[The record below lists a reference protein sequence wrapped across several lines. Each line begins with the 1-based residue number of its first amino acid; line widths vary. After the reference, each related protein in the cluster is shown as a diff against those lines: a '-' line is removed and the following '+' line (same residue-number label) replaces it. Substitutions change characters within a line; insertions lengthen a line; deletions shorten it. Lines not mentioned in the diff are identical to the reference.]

1 MNILM
6 VTSEAVPLAKT
17 GGLGDMV
24 TALSNELARRGH
36 DVKIMLPGYASADDH
51 AVSKELL
58 YTIDVPI
65 LGRTESASIE
75 RILVRR
81 DRPGGTRNPDYVV
94 VRHEGFFN
102 RRGLYQDG
110 GRDYADNLARFAF
123 FSRAT
128 VEWLWTAAKSSG
140 WMPDI
145 IHAHDWQAAL
155 VPLYLRAYEAQRDLL
170 KGIRSILT
178 IHNLGYQGI
187 FPASEYAVLGLSPE
201 WFSPAWLEF
210 HGSVN
215 LLKGG
220 IVASDWLTTVSP
232 TYAREIQLPD
242 LGFGL
247 DGVLRERHDRLLG
260 IANGIDTD
268 LWDPSRDPWLLS
280 PYSAKD
286 RSGKRLCKIAL
297 QQEMQLPVGERP
309 LIGVVSRLVEQKGI
323 DLVVDALED
332 MQAIDFQLVAL
343 GTGDYLLERRL
354 RDLEEANPAYI
365 RVRFDFDE
373 GLAHRIQAGADIA
386 LVPSRY
392 EPCGLTQLCS
402 LRYGTIPIVRRTGGL
417 ADTVIG
423 YPGDDSQTPTGFV
436 FEDPTPEAFT
446 QALDQALKV
455 YREAP
460 DWEKLIESGM
470 QAQVGWTEP
479 ARQYEGLYRKL
490 GALAGNRQ

>member
-1 MNILM
+1 M

-24 TALSNELARRGH
+24 TGLSNELCRLGH
-36 DVKIMLPGYASADDH
+36 DVKVMLPGYASVGDH
-51 AVSKELL
+51 AVSRARLC
-58 YTIDVPI
+58 TIDVPI
-65 LGRTESASIE
+65 SGRTDSATIE

-81 DRPGGTRNPDYVV
+81 DRADATRGPDYVV
-94 VRHEGFFN
+94 VRHEGFFH
-102 RRGLYQDG
+102 RRGLYREDN
-110 GRDYADNLARFAF
+110 RDYADNLARFAL

-128 VEWLWTAAKSSG
+128 IEWLEVSAKASG
-140 WMPDI
+140 WLPDI

-155 VPLYLRAYEAQRDLL
+155 VPLYLRAYEGQRGVL
-170 KGIRSILT
+170 KGVRNILT

-187 FPASEYAVLGLSPE
+187 FPAAEYGVLGLSPE

-210 HGSVN
+210 YGSVN

-232 TYAREIQLPD
+232 TYAQEIQLPE

-247 DGVLRERHDRLLG
+247 DGVLRDRHDRLLG
-260 IANGIDTD
+260 ITNGIDAD
-268 LWDPSRDPWLLS
+268 LWDPSRDPWLAAR
-280 PYSAKD
+280 YSAED
-286 RSGKRLCKIAL
+286 RSGKRLCKTAL
-297 QQEMQLPVGERP
+297 QQELQLPVDERP

-332 MQAIDFQLVAL
+332 RGVVDFQLVVL
-343 GTGDYLLERRL
+343 GTGDHVLERRL
-354 RDLEEANPAYI
+354 RALEAAHPANI
-365 RVRFDFDE
+365 RIRFGFDE

-402 LRYGTIPIVRRTGGL
+402 LRYGTIPIVRKTGGL

-423 YPGDDSQTPTGFV
+423 YPGDPSHTPTGFM
-436 FEDPTPEAFT
+436 FEDPTPEAFART
-446 QALDQALKV
+446 LGHALKV
-455 YREAP
+455 YRETL

-470 QAQVGWTEP
+470 QTHVGWTEP
-479 ARQYEGLYRKL
+479 ARQYEELYGRL
-490 GALAGNRQ
+490 RAT

>member
-24 TALSNELARRGH
+24 TGLSNELSRRGH
-36 DVKIMLPGYASADDH
+36 DVKIMLPGYASVYDH
-51 AVSKELL
+51 AISNEPLG
-58 YTIDVPI
+58 TIDVPI
-65 LGRTESASIE
+65 LGRTESATIE
-75 RILVRR
+75 RLLVRR
-81 DRPGGTRNPDYVV
+81 DGVGGTRSPDYLV

-102 RRGLYQDG
+102 RRGLYQEG
-110 GRDYADNLARFAF
+110 SQDYADNLARFAV

-128 VEWLWTAAKSSG
+128 IEWLWASAKSSG

-155 VPLYLRAYEAQRDLL
+155 VPLYLRAYEGQRGVLV
-170 KGIRSILT
+170 GTRNILT

-187 FPASEYAVLGLSPE
+187 FPASDYAVLGLSPE

-210 HGSVN
+210 YGSVN

-232 TYAREIQLPD
+232 TYAREIQQPE

-260 IANGIDTD
+260 IVNGIDTD
-268 LWDPSRDPWLLS
+268 LWDPSRDPWLS
-280 PYSAKD
+280 SRYSAQD
-286 RSGKRLCKIAL
+286 RSGKRLCKTVL
-297 QQEMQLPVGERP
+297 QQEMQLPVGQIP

-323 DLVVDALED
+323 DLIVDALED
-332 MQAIDFQLVAL
+332 LRTVNFQLAVL
-343 GTGDYLLERRL
+343 GTGDRLLEQRL
-354 RDLEEANPAYI
+354 KSLEKTHRDHVC
-365 RVRFDFDE
+365 VRFGFDE

-402 LRYGTIPIVRRTGGL
+402 LRYGTIPIVRKTGGL

-423 YPGDDSQTPTGFV
+423 YPGDHSQTPTGFV

-446 QALDQALKV
+446 RTLGHALKV
-455 YREAP
+455 YREEP

-470 QAQVGWTEP
+470 QTQVGWTEP

-490 GALAGNRQ
+490 CAI